1 MERRLKIDL
10 KSLSFICWYQSI
22 ANVIVCVGYILEH
35 TKGHYLLSFTLR
47 RKSGRSGK
55 PSFNHTTRG
64 VGAPVKRHFSF
75 KPVPSVTTTRPFS
88 LGSTTDTLGATAARK
103 KIYAFYFQFD
113 SCIISDYIT
122 FMFLLNSYSIRKE
135 GYIYVL
141 PFIYMQQMEYNK

>member
-1 MERRLKIDL
+1 MEIIK
-10 KSLSFICWYQSI
+10 
-22 ANVIVCVGYILEH
+22 NVY
-35 TKGHYLLSFTLR
+35 YRLSFTLR

-88 LGSTTDTLGATAARK
+88 LGSTTDTLGATAVRK
-103 KIYAFYFQFD
+103 KKYAFYFQFD
-113 SCIISDYIT
+113 SCIISDYISYYIYV
-122 FMFLLNSYSIRKE
+122 FMLNSYSIRKE

-141 PFIYMQQMEYNK
+141 PFIYMQQMQHNK